1 MARIAIPDGELPERY
16 RLFALQPA
24 MGKALAGLSQ
34 AIYEKSILGLRVR
47 EAVRM
52 RIAQINQCQ
61 ICLSYRFPE
70 QAEAFAALDINEYF
84 YAAVAGWQH
93 SAVFD
98 EQEAIAIE
106 YAERFA
112 TNHLS
117 LDEAFF
123 KRLHAHFSDAEIFD
137 LTAVIGGLLA
147 NGRLMQVLQV
157 EQQSCAL

>member
-1 MARIAIPDGELPERY
+1 MTRIAIPEGDLPERY

-24 MGKALAGLSQ
+24 MGKALAGVSQ
-34 AIYEKSILGLRVR
+34 AIYEKSIIGLRVR

-61 ICLSYRFPE
+61 ICLAYRFPE
-70 QAEAFAALDINEYF
+70 QAEQFAALNINEHF

-93 SAVFD
+93 STVFD

-112 TNHLS
+112 ADHLS
-117 LDEAFF
+117 LNDAFF
-123 KRLHAHFSDAEIFD
+123 KRLHQHFSNAEIFD

-147 NGRLMQVLQV
+147 NGRLMQVLQI

>member
-16 RLFALQPA
+16 RLFGLQPA

-34 AIYEKSILGLRVR
+34 AIYEKSITGLRVR

-61 ICLSYRFPE
+61 ICLAYRFPE
-70 QAEAFAALDINEYF
+70 QSEQFSVLKIDEDF
-84 YAAVAGWQH
+84 YAAVADWRSTGLLDDKEKL
-93 SAVFD
+93 AV
-98 EQEAIAIE
+98 E

-112 TNHLS
+112 NNHLGI
-117 LDEAFF
+117 DAFF
-123 KRLHAHFSDAEIFD
+123 FERLHLYFTDAEIFD

-157 EQQSCAL
+157 EQVGCAI

>member
-16 RLFALQPA
+16 RLFGLQPA
-24 MGKALAGLSQ
+24 IGKALAGLSQ
-34 AIYEKSILGLRVR
+34 AIYEKSIIGLRVR

-61 ICLSYRFPE
+61 ICLAHRFPE
-70 QAEAFAALDINEYF
+70 QADDFAALHINEDF
-84 YAAVAGWQH
+84 YAAIADWRD
-93 SAVFD
+93 SRLLDEKEKLAV
-98 EQEAIAIE
+98 E

-112 TNHLS
+112 TNHLT
-117 LDEAFF
+117 LDAFF
-123 KRLHAHFSDAEIFD
+123 FERLHLYFSDAEIFD

-157 EQQSCAL
+157 EQGVCAL